1 VLILELTLSLSFAIL
16 ILCSRTHSYV
26 VLNTME
32 RGNTM
37 ALRTGTD
44 MIHPTSAIQVF
55 TNRADLLN
63 KGLKG
68 ATIMKGSLHIENVD
82 AFKGSLPTLAANA
95 VDFGEKSA
103 PADVQALSRWIIGE
117 AAQQLKVKLAS
128 PQEAYVAIA
137 EGRITREMSFPA
149 VNIRVGTLDTA
160 RALFKA
166 ANDNKVGALIAEI
179 ARSEMGY
186 THQSPAEYAA
196 ILQAAAM
203 LEGFEGPLFLQG
215 DHVQLKSKPVR
226 DGGETGAKEISAH
239 RKLIRELL
247 EAGFGSIDLDMS
259 PFERRTEEHLSFEE
273 QQAENARLTAE
284 KIADVRALEKE
295 LGIPWTV
302 LLGGETGEVG
312 KMNTRKEDLEAYAEG
327 IIANMKRLGI
337 DPALGIRKIAV
348 NDGTAHG
355 GTPLPDGSV
364 ADVAIAFDILKMAT
378 DFGKKYGWAGSVQ
391 HGASTLPNNAFSLF
405 PQHKAVEVHLATGFQ
420 NITFDHGIYK
430 VKGAQSEIEQFLAD
444 KFRGEWKAGKTFAQ
458 FAYSTRKQATGPFK
472 WTVWTMPEEIRAKVS
487 EDLYDQF
494 AFLFDQLGVVDT
506 KDLIAKYITI
516 HDFHLPYP
524 EETGPSSSAGGKED
538 TSDLA
543 D

>member
-1 VLILELTLSLSFAIL
+1 
-16 ILCSRTHSYV
+16 
-26 VLNTME
+26 
-32 RGNTM
+32 M
-37 ALRTGTD
+37 AGRIGAN
-44 MIHPTSAIQVF
+44 MVHQTSAIKVF
-55 TNRADLLN
+55 TNRADLLSN
-63 KGLKG
+63 GLKG
-68 ATIMKGSLHIENVD
+68 AAISEGVLRIDDAD
-82 AFKGSLPTLAANA
+82 AFRGSLPTLAANA
-95 VDFGEKSA
+95 ADFGDRSA
-103 PADVQALSRWIIGE
+103 PADVQALARWIICEG
-117 AAQQLKVKLAS
+117 AQQLKVKPAS
-128 PQEAYVAIA
+128 PQEVYVAIA
-137 EGRITREMSFPA
+137 EGRIDRIMSFPA

-160 RALFKA
+160 RAMFKA
-166 ANDNKVGALIAEI
+166 AKDNNVGALIAEI

-186 THQSPAEYAA
+186 TRQSPAEYAA
-196 ILQAAAM
+196 VLQAAAM

-215 DHVQLKSKPVR
+215 DHVQLKAKPVTE
-226 DGGETGAKEISAH
+226 GGAAATKEIDAH
-239 RKLIRELL
+239 KTLIREILA
-247 EAGFGSIDLDMS
+247 AGFGSIDLDMS
-259 PFERRTEEHLSFEE
+259 PFERRTEESLSFDE

-284 KIADVRALEKE
+284 KIADVRGLEKE

-327 IIANMKRLGI
+327 IIANMKRLEI

-364 ADVAIAFDILKMAT
+364 ADVSIAFDILKMAA

-420 NITFDHGIYK
+420 NITFDSGIYK

-444 KFRGEWKAGKTFAQ
+444 KFRGDWKAGKTFAQ

-472 WTVWTMPEEIRAKVS
+472 WMVWTMPEDVRAKVA
-487 EDLYDQF
+487 EILYDQF
-494 AFLFDQLGVVDT
+494 AFLFGQLGVVDT
-506 KDLIAKYITI
+506 KELVAKHTTI
-516 HDFHLPYP
+516 HDFHLPFP
-524 EETGPSSSAGGKED
+524 EETATSAVSSGKED
-538 TSDLA
+538 TGDMA

>member
-1 VLILELTLSLSFAIL
+1 
-16 ILCSRTHSYV
+16 
-26 VLNTME
+26 
-32 RGNTM
+32 M
-37 ALRTGTD
+37 AARIGAN
-44 MIHPTSAIQVF
+44 MVHQTSAIKVF
-55 TNRADLLN
+55 TNRADIMSN
-63 KGLKG
+63 GLRG
-68 ATIMKGSLHIENVD
+68 ATISKGALHIDNVD

-95 VDFGEKSA
+95 ADFGDRSA

-117 AAQQLKVKLAS
+117 GAQQLNVKLAS

-137 EGRITREMSFPA
+137 EGRINREMSFPA
-149 VNIRVGTLDTA
+149 VNIRVGTLDCA

-166 ANDNKVGALIAEI
+166 ANDNKVGALITEI

-186 THQSPAEYAA
+186 TNQSPAEYAA
-196 ILQAAAM
+196 VLQAAAM

-215 DHVQLKSKPVR
+215 DHVQLKSAPVR
-226 DGGETGAKEISAH
+226 EGGTPAAKEINTH
-239 RKLIRELL
+239 RKLIQELL
-247 EAGFGSIDLDMS
+247 AAGFGSIDLDMS
-259 PFERRTEEHLSFEE
+259 PFERRTEENLSFEE

-364 ADVAIAFDILKMAT
+364 ADVSIAFEILRMAT

-405 PQHKAVEVHLATGFQ
+405 PQNKAVEVHLATGFQ
-420 NITFDHGIYK
+420 NITFDNGIYK

-444 KFRGEWKAGKTFAQ
+444 KFRGDWKAGKTFAQ

-472 WTVWTMPEEIRAKVS
+472 WMIWTMPEDVRAKVA
-487 EDLYDQF
+487 ENLYDQF
-494 AFLFDQLGVVDT
+494 AFLFGQLGVVDT
-506 KDLIAKYITI
+506 KDLIAKHTTL
-516 HDFHLPYP
+516 HDFHLAYP
-524 EETGPSSSAGGKED
+524 EEVGTSSAASGKED

>member
-1 VLILELTLSLSFAIL
+1 MAARIGENMIHQASAIKVFK
-16 ILCSRTHSYV
+16 SRS
-26 VLNTME
+26 
-32 RGNTM
+32 
-37 ALRTGTD
+37 D
-44 MIHPTSAIQVF
+44 MID
-55 TNRADLLN
+55 N
-63 KGLKG
+63 GLKG
-68 ATIMKGSLHIENVD
+68 ASIVKGSLKIDNVD
-82 AFKGSLPTLAANA
+82 AFKSSLPALAANA
-95 VDFGEKSA
+95 ADFGDKSA
-103 PADVQALSRWIIGE
+103 PANVQALAGWIIYEG
-117 AAQQLKVKLAS
+117 AQQLNVKLAS

-137 EGRITREMSFPA
+137 EGRIDRVMSFPA

-160 RALFKA
+160 RALFKSA
-166 ANDNKVGALIAEI
+166 RDNNVGALIIEI

-186 THQSPAEYAA
+186 THQTPAEYAA
-196 ILQAAAM
+196 VVQAAAM

-215 DHVQLKSKPVR
+215 DHVQLKSAPVR
-226 DGGETGAKEISAH
+226 EGGASGTKEINTH
-239 RKLIRELL
+239 RRLIKDLL
-247 EAGFGSIDLDMS
+247 AAGFGSIDLDMS
-259 PFERRTEEHLSFEE
+259 PFERRTEEHLSFEQ

-284 KIADVRALEKE
+284 KIADVRSLEKE

-327 IIANMKRLGI
+327 IIANMKQLGI

-391 HGASTLPNNAFSLF
+391 HGASTLPDNAFSLF
-405 PQHKAVEVHLATGFQ
+405 PKNKAVEVHLATGFQ
-420 NITFDHGIYK
+420 NITFDSGVYK

-458 FAYSTRKQATGPFK
+458 FVYSTRKQATGPFK
-472 WTVWTMPEEIRAKVS
+472 WMVWTMPEDIRAKVA
-487 EDLYDQF
+487 EILYDQF
-494 AFLFDQLGVVDT
+494 TFLFEQLGVFDT
-506 KDLIAKYITI
+506 KDLIARHTTI

-524 EETGPSSSAGGKED
+524 EEAETSSASSSKED

>member
-1 VLILELTLSLSFAIL
+1 
-16 ILCSRTHSYV
+16 
-26 VLNTME
+26 
-32 RGNTM
+32 M
-37 ALRTGTD
+37 ASIIGAN
-44 MIHPTSAIQVF
+44 MIHQTSSIKVF
-55 TNRADLLN
+55 TNRADLISN
-63 KGLKG
+63 GLKG
-68 ATIMKGSLHIENVD
+68 ATISKGVLRIDNVD
-82 AFKGSLPTLAANA
+82 AFKSSLPTLAANA
-95 VDFGEKSA
+95 ADFGDKSA

-117 AAQQLKVKLAS
+117 GAQQLNVKLAS

-137 EGRITREMSFPA
+137 EGRINREMSFPA

-166 ANDNKVGALIAEI
+166 ANDNKVGALIVEI

-186 THQSPAEYAA
+186 TNQSPAEYSAV
-196 ILQAAAM
+196 LQDAAM

-226 DGGETGAKEISAH
+226 DGGETGTKEINAH
-239 RKLIRELL
+239 RKLIKELL
-247 EAGFGSIDLDMS
+247 AAGFGSIDLDMS
-259 PFERRTEEHLSFEE
+259 PFERRTEENLSFEE

-295 LGIPWTV
+295 LVIPWTV

-312 KMNTRKEDLEAYAEG
+312 KMNTRKEDLEAYGEG
-327 IIANMKRLGI
+327 IIANMKQLGI

-378 DFGKKYGWAGSVQ
+378 EFGRKYGWAGSVQ
-391 HGASTLPNNAFSLF
+391 HGASTLPDNAFSLF
-405 PQHKAVEVHLATGFQ
+405 PKNKAVEVHLATGFQ
-420 NITFDHGIYK
+420 NITFDTGVYK

-472 WTVWTMPEEIRAKVS
+472 WMIWTMPEDIRAKVS
-487 EDLYDQF
+487 ENLYDQF
-494 AFLFDQLGVVDT
+494 TFLFQQLGVVNT
-506 KDLIAKYITI
+506 KDLIAEHITL
-516 HDFHLPYP
+516 HDFHLKYP
-524 EETGPSSSAGGKED
+524 EEKGTSSATSGKED

>member
-1 VLILELTLSLSFAIL
+1 MTTRVGA
-16 ILCSRTHSYV
+16 
-26 VLNTME
+26 N
-32 RGNTM
+32 
-37 ALRTGTD
+37 
-44 MIHPTSAIQVF
+44 MIHKTSAIKIF
-55 TNRADLLN
+55 GSRKDLISN
-63 KGLKG
+63 GLKG
-68 ATIMKGSLHIENVD
+68 ATASKGVLNMENIE
-82 AFKGSLPTLAANA
+82 AFRESLPTLAANA

-103 PADVQALSRWIIGE
+103 PPDVQTLARWIIYEG
-117 AAQQLKVKLAS
+117 AQKLNVKLAS
-128 PQEAYVAIA
+128 PQEVYVAVA
-137 EGRITREMSFPA
+137 EGRIDRVMSFPA
-149 VNIRVGTLDTA
+149 VNIRIGTLDTA

-166 ANDNKVGALIAEI
+166 AKDSNVGALIVEI

-186 THQSPAEYAA
+186 THQTAAEYAA
-196 ILQAAAM
+196 VVQAAAM

-215 DHVQLKSKPVR
+215 DHVQLKSAPVR
-226 DGGETGAKEISAH
+226 EGGTAGEKEINAH

-247 EAGFGSIDLDMS
+247 AAGFGSIDLDMS
-259 PFERRTEEHLSFEE
+259 PFERRTDEHLPFE
-273 QQAENARLTAE
+273 QQQEENAKLTAE

-295 LGIPWTV
+295 LGVPWTV

-364 ADVAIAFDILKMAT
+364 ADVAIAFDILRMAT
-378 DFGKKYGWAGSVQ
+378 EFGRKYGWAGSVQ
-391 HGASTLPNNAFSLF
+391 HGASTLPDNAFSLF
-405 PQHKAVEVHLATGFQ
+405 PKNKAVEVHLATGFQ
-420 NITFDHGIYK
+420 NIMFDHGVYK

-472 WTVWTMPEEIRAKVS
+472 WMVWTMPEDIRAKVS
-487 EDLYDQF
+487 EILYDQF
-494 AFLFDQLGVVDT
+494 TFLFGQLGVVDT
-506 KDLIAKYITI
+506 KDLVAKYTTI

-524 EETGPSSSAGGKED
+524 EETGASSVEGAKED
-538 TSDLA
+538 TGDLA

>member
-1 VLILELTLSLSFAIL
+1 
-16 ILCSRTHSYV
+16 
-26 VLNTME
+26 
-32 RGNTM
+32 M
-37 ALRTGTD
+37 AARIGKN
-44 MIHPTSAIQVF
+44 MIHQTSAIKVF
-55 TNRADLLN
+55 TNITDLTSN
-63 KGLKG
+63 GLKG
-68 ATIMKGSLHIENVD
+68 AAISKDELHIDNVD
-82 AFKGSLPTLAANA
+82 AFKDSLPTLAANA
-95 VDFGEKSA
+95 ADFGDRSA
-103 PADVQALSRWIIGE
+103 PADVQALARWIIGE
-117 AAQQLKVKLAS
+117 GAQQLNVRLAS

-137 EGRITREMSFPA
+137 EGRINREMSFPA

-166 ANDNKVGALIAEI
+166 ARDNNVGALIVEI

-186 THQSPAEYAA
+186 TNQSPAEFASL
-196 ILQAAAM
+196 IQAAAM

-226 DGGETGAKEISAH
+226 DGGDAGAKEINAH
-239 RKLIRELL
+239 HKLIQELL
-247 EAGFGSIDLDMS
+247 AAGFGSIDLDMS

-273 QQAENARLTAE
+273 QQAENAKLTAE
-284 KIADVRALEKE
+284 KIADVRTLEKE

-364 ADVAIAFDILKMAT
+364 ADVSIAFEILRMAT
-378 DFGKKYGWAGSVQ
+378 EFGKKYGWAGSVQ

-405 PQHKAVEVHLATGFQ
+405 PQNKAVEVHLATGFQ
-420 NITFDHGIYK
+420 NITFDSGIYK

-444 KFRGEWKAGKTFAQ
+444 KFRGDWKAGKTFAQ
-458 FAYSTRKQATGPFK
+458 FAYSTRKQAVGPFK
-472 WTVWTMPEEIRAKVS
+472 WMAWTMPEDVRAKVA

-494 AFLFDQLGVVDT
+494 AFLFEQLGVVDT
-506 KDLIAKYITI
+506 KDLIAQYTTI

-524 EETGPSSSAGGKED
+524 EKAGVSSSASGKED

>member
-1 VLILELTLSLSFAIL
+1 
-16 ILCSRTHSYV
+16 
-26 VLNTME
+26 
-32 RGNTM
+32 M
-37 ALRTGTD
+37 ALRIGAN
-44 MIHPTSAIQVF
+44 MIHQTSAIKVF
-55 TNRADLLN
+55 TNRADLMSN
-63 KGLKG
+63 GLKG
-68 ATIMKGSLHIENVD
+68 ATISKGALHIDDVD
-82 AFKGSLPTLAANA
+82 AFRSSLPTLAANA
-95 VDFGEKSA
+95 ADFGDKSVS
-103 PADVQALSRWIIGE
+103 ADVQTLSRWIIGE
-117 AAQQLKVKLAS
+117 GAQQLNVRLAS

-137 EGRITREMSFPA
+137 EGRINREMSFPA

-166 ANDNKVGALIAEI
+166 ANDNKVGALIVEI

-186 THQSPAEYAA
+186 TNQSPAEFAA
-196 ILQAAAM
+196 VLQAAAM

-226 DGGETGAKEISAH
+226 ESGSAGEKEINAH
-239 RKLIRELL
+239 RKLIQDLL
-247 EAGFGSIDLDMS
+247 AAGFGSIDLDMS
-259 PFERRTEEHLSFEE
+259 PFERRTEENLSFEE

-348 NDGTAHG
+348 NDGTSHG

-364 ADVAIAFDILKMAT
+364 ADVSIAFGILRMAT
-378 DFGKKYGWAGSVQ
+378 DFGKNYGWAGSVQ

-405 PQHKAVEVHLATGFQ
+405 PQNKAVEVHLATGFQ
-420 NITFDHGIYK
+420 NITFDNGIYK
-430 VKGAQSEIEQFLAD
+430 VKGVQSEIEQFLAD
-444 KFRGEWKAGKTFAQ
+444 KFRGDWKAGKTFAQ

-472 WTVWTMPEEIRAKVS
+472 WMIWTMPEDIRAKVA
-487 EDLYDQF
+487 ENLYDQF
-494 AFLFDQLGVVDT
+494 AFLFEQLGVVDT
-506 KDLIAKYITI
+506 KDLIAEHTTI

-524 EETGPSSSAGGKED
+524 EEAGTSSTASGKED
-538 TSDLA
+538 TNDLA

>member
-1 VLILELTLSLSFAIL
+1 
-16 ILCSRTHSYV
+16 
-26 VLNTME
+26 
-32 RGNTM
+32 M
-37 ALRTGTD
+37 ALRIGAN
-44 MIHPTSAIQVF
+44 MVHQTSAIKVF
-55 TNRADLLN
+55 ANRNDLLSN
-63 KGLKG
+63 GLKG
-68 ATIMKGSLHIENVD
+68 ATVSKGAIHIENRD
-82 AFKGSLPTLAANA
+82 AFVGSLPTLAANA

-103 PADVQALSRWIIGE
+103 PADVQTLSRWIIGE
-117 AAQQLKVKLAS
+117 AAQQLNVKLAS

-149 VNIRVGTLDTA
+149 VNIRVGALDTA

-166 ANDNKVGALIAEI
+166 ANDNKVGALIIEI

-186 THQSPAEYAA
+186 TSQSPAEFAA
-196 ILQAAAM
+196 VLQAAAM
-203 LEGFEGPLFLQG
+203 LEGFQGPLFLQG

-226 DGGETGAKEISAH
+226 DGGEGATKEINAH
-239 RKLIRELL
+239 RSLIRDLL
-247 EAGFGSIDLDMS
+247 AAGFGSIDLDMS
-259 PFERRTEEHLSFEE
+259 PFERRTEENLSFEE

-378 DFGKKYGWAGSVQ
+378 DIGRKYGWAGSVQ
-391 HGASTLPNNAFSLF
+391 HGASTLPDNAFSLF
-405 PQHKAVEVHLATGFQ
+405 PKHKAVEVHLATGFQ
-420 NITFDHGIYK
+420 NITFDGGIYK
-430 VKGAQSEIEQFLAD
+430 VKGLQSEIEQFLAD

-472 WTVWTMPEEIRAKVS
+472 WMVWTMPEEVRAGVAEK
-487 EDLYDQF
+487 LYDQF
-494 AFLFDQLGVVDT
+494 AFLFGQLGVVDT
-506 KDLIAKYITI
+506 KDLIAQYITV

-524 EETGPSSSAGGKED
+524 EKTGASSVAGVKED
-538 TSDLA
+538 TGDLA

>member
-1 VLILELTLSLSFAIL
+1 
-16 ILCSRTHSYV
+16 
-26 VLNTME
+26 
-32 RGNTM
+32 M
-37 ALRTGTD
+37 AEKIGANAVHQ
-44 MIHPTSAIQVF
+44 ISAIKVF
-55 TNRADLLN
+55 TNRADLIGS
-63 KGLKG
+63 GLKG
-68 ATIMKGSLHIENVD
+68 ATISKGALHIDNVD

-95 VDFGEKSA
+95 ADFGDKSA
-103 PADVQALSRWIIGE
+103 PADVQSLSRWIIGE
-117 AAQQLKVKLAS
+117 GAQQLKVKLAS

-137 EGRITREMSFPA
+137 EGRINREMSFPA

-160 RALFKA
+160 RALFRA
-166 ANDNKVGALIAEI
+166 AKDNNVGALISEI

-196 ILQAAAM
+196 VLQAAAM

-215 DHVQLKSKPVR
+215 DHVQLKSSPVR
-226 DGGETGAKEISAH
+226 EGGESASKEINAH
-239 RKLIRELL
+239 KRLIKELL
-247 EAGFGSIDLDMS
+247 AAGFGSIDLDMS
-259 PFERRTEEHLSFEE
+259 PFERRIEENLSFEE

-337 DPALGIRKIAV
+337 DPSLGIRKIAV
-348 NDGTAHG
+348 NDGTSHG

-364 ADVAIAFDILKMAT
+364 ADVSIAFEILKMAT
-378 DFGKKYGWAGSVQ
+378 DFGRKYGWAGSVQ

-405 PQHKAVEVHLATGFQ
+405 PQNKAVEVHLATGFQ
-420 NITFDHGIYK
+420 NITFDNGIYK

-444 KFRGEWKAGKTFAQ
+444 KFRGDWKAGKTFAQ
-458 FAYSTRKQATGPFK
+458 FVYSTRKQATGPFK
-472 WTVWTMPEEIRAKVS
+472 WMIWTMPEDIRTKVAG
-487 EDLYDQF
+487 DLYEQF
-494 AFLFDQLGVVDT
+494 AFLFGQLGVVDT
-506 KDLIAKYITI
+506 KDLIAKHTTI

-524 EETGPSSSAGGKED
+524 EEGGTSSSAKGQDDAG
-538 TSDLA
+538 DLA

>member
-1 VLILELTLSLSFAIL
+1 MVHQTGAIK
-16 ILCSRTHSYV
+16 
-26 VLNTME
+26 
-32 RGNTM
+32 
-37 ALRTGTD
+37 
-44 MIHPTSAIQVF
+44 VF
-55 TNRADLLN
+55 TTREDLLN
-63 KGLKG
+63 HGLQG
-68 ATIMKGSLHIENVD
+68 ATASKGVLHIDNVD

-95 VDFGEKSA
+95 ADFGDRGA
-103 PADVQALSRWIIGE
+103 PADVQALARWIIGE
-117 AAQQLKVKLAS
+117 GAQQLNVKLAS

-137 EGRITREMSFPA
+137 EGRISREMSFA
-149 VNIRVGTLDTA
+149 AINIRVATLDTA

-166 ANDNKVGALIAEI
+166 ANDNKVGAFIAEI

-186 THQSPAEYAA
+186 TNQSPAEYAA

-215 DHVQLKSKPVR
+215 DHIQLKSGPVR
-226 DGGETGAKEISAH
+226 EGGPAAAKEIGAH
-239 RKLIRELL
+239 RKLIHDLL
-247 EAGFGSIDLDMS
+247 AAGFGSIDLDMS
-259 PFERRTEEHLSFEE
+259 PFERRTEENLSFEE

-327 IIANMKRLGI
+327 IIANMKRLGV

-378 DFGKKYGWAGSVQ
+378 DLGKKYGWAGSVQ

-405 PQHKAVEVHLATGFQ
+405 PKNKAVEVHLATGFQ
-420 NITFDHGIYK
+420 NITFDHGIYR
-430 VKGAQSEIEQFLAD
+430 VKGAQSDIEQFLAD
-444 KFRGEWKAGKTFAQ
+444 KFRGDWKAGKTFAQ
-458 FAYSTRKQATGPFK
+458 FAYSTRKQAVGPFK
-472 WTVWTMPEEIRAKVS
+472 WLAWTMPEDVRAKVA

-494 AFLFDQLGVVDT
+494 SFLFEQLGVVDT
-506 KDLIAKYITI
+506 KDLVAKYTTL
-516 HDFHLPYP
+516 HDFHQPYP
-524 EETGPSSSAGGKED
+524 ETGSSPAARDKED
-538 TSDLA
+538 TGDLSD
-543 D
+543 